1 MLFARAY
8 PRETQ
13 EMLSDT
19 GALAHHAGEFRALD
33 DEKGGAEHESQYVE
47 DQEATWPPPFGGQC
61 PETTGVARE
70 Q

>member
-19 GALAHHAGEFRALD
+19 GALAHHAGEFCALD
-33 DEKGGAEHESQYVE
+33 DEKGRAEHKSESGE
-47 DQEATWPPPFGGQC
+47 NQETPRLAPFGG
-61 PETTGVARE
+61 
-70 Q
+70 